1 MLRLGGGW
9 LVGVGDDMIR
19 TALRAGTVAAFVTW
33 AGGCLARVAPSDDA
47 ALGILGVTLLAAWVL
62 GMVAGLR

>member
-1 MLRLGGGW
+1 
-9 LVGVGDDMIR
+9 MIR